1 MAKEVNNVEMRMEL
15 AGKMIDSW
23 NREDL
28 VTFAW
33 DRLVDELG
41 ELNPL
46 ALDQVCEQF
55 DMEVEIDDSERDKI
69 PKIKEKGSTIYDKDD
84 PRSVVDQFY
93 DNPYNGNPE

>member
-1 MAKEVNNVEMRMEL
+1 MDKKKINIELRMEL

-28 VTFAW
+28 TTFAW

-41 ELNPL
+41 ELSPM
-46 ALDQVCEQF
+46 ALDQLCEQF
-55 DMEVEIDDSERDKI
+55 DLETPNHENKPSPVYDS
-69 PKIKEKGSTIYDKDD
+69 SD

>member
-1 MAKEVNNVEMRMEL
+1 MAKENNVELRMEL
-15 AGKMIDSW
+15 AQTMIDSW
-23 NREDL
+23 NRENL

-41 ELNPL
+41 ELNPQS
-46 ALDQVCEQF
+46 LDQLCEQF
-55 DMEVEIDDSERDKI
+55 DIENIDNSERDKI
-69 PKIKEKGSTIYDKDD
+69 SKIKDSSIYDKDD

>member
-1 MAKEVNNVEMRMEL
+1 MAKKVTQEDIELRMEL
-15 AGKMIDSW
+15 AQKMIDSW

-28 VTFAW
+28 MTFAW

-41 ELNPL
+41 ELNSL
-46 ALDQVCEQF
+46 ALDNLCEQF
-55 DMEVEIDDSERDKI
+55 DVETHHHE
-69 PKIKEKGSTIYDKDD
+69 EKPSPVYDKDD